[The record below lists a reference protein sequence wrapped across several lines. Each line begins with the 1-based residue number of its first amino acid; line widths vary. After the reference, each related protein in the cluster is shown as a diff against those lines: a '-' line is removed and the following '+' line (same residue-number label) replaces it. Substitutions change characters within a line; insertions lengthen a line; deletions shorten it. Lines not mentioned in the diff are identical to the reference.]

1 MSPRPLAGDRLRR
14 VLALVPWVLEHPDTT
29 LSELARRFEVS
40 ERDLER
46 DLELLPLCGLPPY
59 TADRLI
65 DVWVGD
71 DGAVSIRL
79 AEYFDRP
86 LRLTPGE
93 GVALVT
99 AGRALLTV
107 PGADEHGALATAL
120 EKLETAVG
128 ARGGVAVEVGGAT
141 HLAKL
146 QAAADA
152 HECVELR
159 YYSFA
164 RDVETTRVVEPERVF
179 HAFGA
184 WYVAAW
190 CRLAEGE
197 RLFRVD
203 RVRAARA
210 TGEHFEPR
218 PRSDRDSPEDLGD
231 LVYRPDPSDPRVTL
245 RLAPEAA
252 WVVESLPQDSAR
264 PLGDGGYEV
273 VLAVSGPA
281 FLERLLLQLGPL
293 ATVVG
298 PDDAAEAARAAA
310 RRILARYQ

>member
-1 MSPRPLAGDRLRR
+1 
-14 VLALVPWVLEHPDTT
+14 
-29 LSELARRFEVS
+29 
-40 ERDLER
+40 
-46 DLELLPLCGLPPY
+46 
-59 TADRLI
+59 
-65 DVWVGD
+65 
-71 DGAVSIRL
+71 
-79 AEYFDRP
+79 
-86 LRLTPGE
+86 
-93 GVALVT
+93 VALLA
-99 AGRALLTV
+99 AGRALLAV
-107 PGADEHGALATAL
+107 PGSDEHGALARAL

-128 ARGGVAVEVGGAT
+128 ARGGVSVEVGGAT
-141 HLAKL
+141 HLATL

-164 RDVETTRVVEPERVF
+164 RDVETTRTVEPERVF

-190 CRLAEGE
+190 CRLAQGE

-203 RVRAARA
+203 RVRDARR

-218 PRSDRDSPEDLGD
+218 DRPEADASDLGD
-231 LVYRPDPSDPRVTL
+231 LVYRPDPTDPRVTL

-252 WVVESLPQDSAR
+252 WVVESLPQESAR
-264 PLGDGGYEV
+264 ALPDGGHEV

-298 PDDAAEAARAAA
+298 PAGAGEAGRAAA
-310 RRILARYQ
+310 GRILARYR